1 MREVSFSEL
10 SHFTE
15 KQKEAHEALK
25 VCKFLLYGGAMG
37 GGKSYWLRWEG
48 VWLLMNW
55 AAQGI
60 RKVRIGL
67 FCEDYPSLKDRQL
80 IKLEVEFPSWL
91 GTLNKSDHDFRLKP
105 QFGGGIISFRN
116 LDDTGKYASSEFA
129 AILVDELTK
138 NTKDK
143 FDLLRTRLRWP
154 GISDTKFAAATNPGS
169 IGHDWVKRIW
179 IKGEFEPGE
188 REANQFRFVR
198 SKASDN
204 PHLADSYYQTLEGL
218 PPEMKKAFLEGD
230 WDLFQGQFFSEW
242 RRERHVIS
250 NFNPPPE
257 WKRYRSIDFGRTAP
271 FCCKWYAVDYDGNA
285 YAYREYYQAGVDA
298 DINFKEVAKL
308 SGEET
313 YQWTVLDSQCFATIS
328 GAKFNNGLGET
339 IADIAWKNGLQVIPS
354 PKGRKAGWTLMH
366 QYLRWQEINENKEMV
381 IKTPKLRYME
391 CCKDSIRT
399 IPSLVFDKHDNEDL
413 NTNGEDH
420 AADTDSYFLQML
432 FESKTEANDQGEK
445 KALSRVQRILQGQS
459 TDDQE
464 AEIYLKT
471 LG

>member
-15 KQKEAHEALK
+15 KQKEALEAVK
-25 VCKFLLYGGAMG
+25 NNKFVLYGGAMG
-37 GGKSYWLRWEG
+37 GGKSYFLRWAAIY
-48 VWLLMNW
+48 LLLQW

-60 RKVRIGL
+60 KNARVGL
-67 FCEDYPSLKDRQL
+67 FCEDYPSLKDRHL

-91 GTLNKSDHDFRLKP
+91 GTLNKSDHEFRLYP
-105 QFGGGIISFRN
+105 RFGGGVISFRN
-116 LDDTGKYASSEFA
+116 LDEPGKYASSEFA

-154 GISDTKFAAATNPGS
+154 GISQTKFIAATNPGS
-169 IGHDWVKRIW
+169 VGHEWVKRIW
-179 IKGEFEPGE
+179 IKKEFEPGE
-188 REANQFRFVR
+188 KEANQFCFIR
-198 SKASDN
+198 SLASDN
-204 PHLADSYYQTLEGL
+204 PHLARSYYDTLEGL
-218 PPEMKKAFLEGD
+218 PEEMKKAFLEGD

-242 RRERHVIS
+242 RYDRHVIE
-250 NFNPPPE
+250 NFNPPIE
-257 WKRYRSIDFGRTAP
+257 WKRYRAIDFGRTAP
-271 FCCKWYAVDYDGNA
+271 FCCKWYAVDYDGNV
-285 YAYREYYQAGVDA
+285 YVYREYYQAGVDA
-298 DINFKEVAKL
+298 DINFGEVARL
-308 SGEET
+308 SGNET
-313 YQWTVLDSQCFATIS
+313 YDWTVLDSQCFAATT
-328 GAKFNNGLGET
+328 GAKFNQGSGET
-339 IADIAWKNGLQVIPS
+339 IADIAWRKGLPVIPS

-381 IKTPKLRYME
+381 IRTPKLRYME

-432 FESKTEANDQGEK
+432 FEAKTELDKQQENRP
-445 KALSRVQRILQGQS
+445 LSRVQRILQGQS
-459 TDDQE
+459 IDDQE
-464 AEIYLKT
+464 SEIYLKA